1 MTRASAPGKFILFGE
16 HAVVYG
22 QPAIA
27 FPLHQL
33 RAAAQINVIPDAPHG
48 CVRIHAPDIDYQ
60 TWLHEADEEDPLR
73 KIVQLTLEEIR
84 AQSFPAFEMQ
94 VSSEIPVSS
103 GLGSGAA
110 VSTAIVRALSQHFEH
125 PLELERQSELVY
137 EVEKIHHGT
146 PSGIDNTVIVY
157 NRPIFYIR
165 GCQPEYLEISG
176 ELTFILADT
185 NLPSNTGMIVGN
197 VRKAWE
203 QDRPTFDTLF
213 REIGQVTERAKSAIA
228 AGDVKSIGMLMD
240 ENQELLEQLG
250 VSSETISVLLATAR
264 DHGAYGAKLS
274 GAGVGGIIITLVQ
287 TSASTRIV
295 NALHDAGAIW
305 TGVTKV

>member
-27 FPLHQL
+27 FPLRHL
-33 RAAAQINVIPDAPHG
+33 RATAQINIIPDAPHEHI
-48 CVRIHAPDIDYQ
+48 RLHAPDIHYHA
-60 TWLHEADEEDPLR
+60 WLHETDEEHPLR
-73 KIVQLTLEEIR
+73 KIVQITRDEIH
-84 AQSFPAFEMQ
+84 AQSSPAIEVR
-94 VSSEIPVSS
+94 VSSEIPVAS

-110 VSTAIVRALSQHFEH
+110 VSTAIVRALCQHYEKS
-125 PLELERQSELVY
+125 LKLKRQSELVY

-157 NRPIFYIR
+157 DQPVYFIR
-165 GCQPEYLEISG
+165 GHQPEPLSIGG
-176 ELTFILADT
+176 ELTFILANT
-185 NLPSNTGMIVGN
+185 GLPSNTGQIVGN

-203 QDRPTFDTLF
+203 QNRPTFDTIF
-213 REIGQVTERAKSAIA
+213 DEIGQVAERAKSAIA
-228 AGDVKSIGMLMD
+228 AGDAKSIGMLMD
-240 ENQELLEQLG
+240 ENQVLLEQLG
-250 VSSETISVLLATAR
+250 VSSETISGLLATAR

-274 GAGVGGIIITLVQ
+274 GAGVGGMIIILVQ
-287 TSASTRIV
+287 ATTSATIAS
-295 NALHDAGAIW
+295 ALHETGAIW